1 MSKITKFNNIIQSID
16 WSKNRI
22 PAIEGDEQHS
32 HMDIC
37 EVFNQ
42 RLESIKDTIIKCGS
56 SNNEIDLKYIDKLQ
70 DVLKLLDEE
79 SINKALI
86 ISDL

>member
-16 WSKNRI
+16 WSKYKVI
-22 PAIEGDEQHS
+22 PIEGDEQHS

-42 RLESIKDTIIKCGS
+42 RLESVKDTIIRCGS
-56 SNNEIDLKYIDKLQ
+56 SNNEIDLEYIDKLQ
-70 DVLKLLDEE
+70 DLLKVLDEQ
-79 SINKALI
+79 SISKALI
-86 ISDL
+86 INE

>member
-16 WSKNRI
+16 WSKYKI

-37 EVFNQ
+37 EVFDQ
-42 RLESIKDTIIKCGS
+42 RLESIKDTIIKCGTP
-56 SNNEIDLKYIDKLQ
+56 NNKVDLEYIDKLQ
-70 DVLKLLDEE
+70 DLLKLLDEQ
-79 SINKALI
+79 SISKALI
-86 ISDL
+86 MNDL

>member
-16 WSKNRI
+16 WSKYKI

-42 RLESIKDTIIKCGS
+42 RLESIKDTIIKCGTP
-56 SNNEIDLKYIDKLQ
+56 NNKVDLEYIDKLQ
-70 DVLKLLDEE
+70 DLLKLLDEQ
-79 SINKALI
+79 SISKALI
-86 ISDL
+86 INE

>member
-16 WSKNRI
+16 WSKYKI

-42 RLESIKDTIIKCGS
+42 RLESIKDTIIRCGS
-56 SNNEIDLKYIDKLQ
+56 PNNEIDLEYIDKLQ
-70 DVLKLLDEE
+70 DLLKVLDEQ
-79 SINKALI
+79 SISKALI
-86 ISDL
+86 MSDL

>member
-16 WSKNRI
+16 WSKYKI

-32 HMDIC
+32 HMYIC

-42 RLESIKDTIIKCGS
+42 RLESVKDTIIRCGS
-56 SNNEIDLKYIDKLQ
+56 PNNEIDLDYIDKLQ
-70 DVLKLLDEE
+70 DLLKVLDEQ
-79 SINKALI
+79 SISKALI
-86 ISDL
+86 MNDL

>member
-16 WSKNRI
+16 WSKYKI

-37 EVFNQ
+37 EVFDQ
-42 RLESIKDTIIKCGS
+42 RLESIKDTIIKCGTP
-56 SNNEIDLKYIDKLQ
+56 NNKVDLEYIDKLQ
-70 DVLKLLDEE
+70 DLLKLLDEQ
-79 SINKALI
+79 SISKALI
-86 ISDL
+86 IN

>member
-37 EVFNQ
+37 EVFDQ
-42 RLESIKDTIIKCGS
+42 RLESIKDIIIKCGTP
-56 SNNEIDLKYIDKLQ
+56 NNKVDLEYIDKLQ
-70 DVLKLLDEE
+70 DLLKLLDEQ
-79 SINKALI
+79 SISKALI
-86 ISDL
+86 INE